1 MAAAPQHTDKCLE
14 IFHLGKI
21 MVSANVSFLPLSK
34 QLLFYSPISE
44 NETEIKAFLGSSVGS
59 ALRLG

>member
-1 MAAAPQHTDKCLE
+1 
-14 IFHLGKI
+14 

-44 NETEIKAFLGSSVGS
+44 NETEIKAFFGNSVGS